1 MPTMQ
6 NATKMTG
13 RRLAGSARAAL
24 VGCCASM
31 LLAACSPPEVILKGT
46 RIAVLPE
53 VKLESIDPQAS
64 AEGAGLSPVV
74 NINAAP
80 MPGLSAGHA
89 GGNPRFEAPL
99 STVWKAAIGGKGT
112 KLTEM
117 AQPVVGDGR
126 VYTVAP
132 NGVVSAFDVRDG
144 SRIWSVEIEQMQ
156 DDPLPG
162 IGGGLALSPEGLAV
176 HAGGRRLALLT
187 PSNGETVWS
196 IEADIPFRGG
206 PTVVGTD
213 RLAVTNLDGDMRVM
227 TLVAGERIWDHYGIA
242 TNTVIFGSPAPAVAN
257 DEILLAGAA
266 GEVSYFDA
274 GSGELLWTDS
284 VASLLPRTP
293 IQGLGDVRATP
304 VHDGGLI
311 FVIGQSGRLVAFSSR
326 NGLPVWER
334 KIAGLEMPWV
344 SGETI
349 FVLSLDGRLY
359 ALRRSDGAV
368 RWITELDGAVPLE
381 IVVPENPPRYLGPV
395 VAGDRVYVVSRAG
408 TVLGFDPDTGTQ
420 LDSVS
425 IGQEILTPP
434 QLAGGRMFLLGQSGN
449 LIAVE

>member
-13 RRLAGSARAAL
+13 RKCAGAVRAAL
-24 VGCCASM
+24 VGCCASI
-31 LLAACSPPEVILKGT
+31 LLAACSPPEAILKGT

-80 MPGLSAGHA
+80 MTGLSAGHA

-99 STVWKAAIGGKGT
+99 STVWKASIGGTGT

-132 NGVVSAFDVRDG
+132 NGIVSAFDVRDG
-144 SRIWSVEIEQMQ
+144 SQIWSVEIEQMQ

-196 IEADIPFRGG
+196 VEADIPFRGG
-206 PTVVGTD
+206 PTIVGSD
-213 RLAVTNLDGDMRVM
+213 RLAVTKLDGDMRVM

-242 TNTVIFGSPAPAVAN
+242 TNTVIFGSPAPATAN

-274 GSGELLWTDS
+274 NSGELLWTDS

-311 FVIGQSGRLVAFSSR
+311 FVISQSGRLVAFSSR

-368 RWITELDGAVPLE
+368 RWITELDGAVPLDV
-381 IVVPENPPRYLGPV
+381 VVPENPPRYLGPV

-408 TVLGFDPDTGTQ
+408 TVLGFDPNTGTQ

-434 QLAGGRMFLLGQSGN
+434 QIAGGRMFLLGQSGS

>member
-1 MPTMQ
+1 MQ

-162 IGGGLALSPEGLAV
+162 IGGGLACRLRGL
-176 HAGGRRLALLT
+176 
-187 PSNGETVWS
+187 
-196 IEADIPFRGG
+196 PFM
-206 PTVVGTD
+206 PV
-213 RLAVTNLDGDMRVM
+213 
-227 TLVAGERIWDHYGIA
+227 
-242 TNTVIFGSPAPAVAN
+242 
-257 DEILLAGAA
+257 
-266 GEVSYFDA
+266 DA
-274 GSGELLWTDS
+274 G
-284 VASLLPRTP
+284 
-293 IQGLGDVRATP
+293 
-304 VHDGGLI
+304 
-311 FVIGQSGRLVAFSSR
+311 
-326 NGLPVWER
+326 
-334 KIAGLEMPWV
+334 
-344 SGETI
+344 
-349 FVLSLDGRLY
+349 
-359 ALRRSDGAV
+359 LR
-368 RWITELDGAVPLE
+368 
-381 IVVPENPPRYLGPV
+381 
-395 VAGDRVYVVSRAG
+395 
-408 TVLGFDPDTGTQ
+408 F
-420 LDSVS
+420 
-425 IGQEILTPP
+425 
-434 QLAGGRMFLLGQSGN
+434 
-449 LIAVE
+449 